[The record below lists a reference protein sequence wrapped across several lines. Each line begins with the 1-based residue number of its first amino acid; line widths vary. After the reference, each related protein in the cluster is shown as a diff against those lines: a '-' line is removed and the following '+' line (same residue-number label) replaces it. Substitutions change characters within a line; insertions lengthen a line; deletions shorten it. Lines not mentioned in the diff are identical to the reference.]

1 MTIFDTIKQ
10 VMSDLLDV
18 DINDITED
26 SSPDNIEKWDSLF
39 HIKLIIALEVEL
51 DIQLT
56 PEDAMDML
64 SAKLIKL
71 IIEEKMK

>member
-10 VMSDLLDV
+10 VISDLLDV

>member
-1 MTIFDTIKQ
+1 MTTFNTIKQ
-10 VMSDLLDV
+10 VMSDVFDI
-18 DINDITED
+18 DINDISED

-56 PEDAMDML
+56 PEDTMDML
-64 SAKLIKL
+64 SVKLIKI